1 MKTTR
6 PNTWVTWM
14 AVCASVFTAGA
25 ALPALADESAAAT
38 TATAAA
44 AKNEKSYTGTVV
56 SVDPKEHV
64 LSVKGWTMMNKAF
77 NLGDNCL
84 VSQLDH
90 NSATVNDLRAG
101 EKVTVRYL
109 DAHGVLIASRVTQ
122 EPMQFEGMIKAID
135 NDKHTLTLHQRAL
148 DKQIQFPADCKI
160 TLREGK
166 PGTMSDL
173 RVGNHVMV
181 TYETPGDAPTA
192 RQIAQTSIPY
202 TGTLTAI
209 DLNDRTVKAKAMFAN
224 KKFSLADN
232 CAIVINGR
240 TDGKLEDLK
249 PNDKLSFSYDEING
263 VNVVNRIGPADMP
276 PNSVATSSPMTGY

>member
-6 PNTWVTWM
+6 SNTWVTWL
-14 AVCASVFTAGA
+14 AVCASVLTAGA
-25 ALPALADESAAAT
+25 MLPALADEPAAAT
-38 TATAAA
+38 TPA
-44 AKNEKSYTGTVV
+44 AKSEKSYTGTVM

-84 VSQLDH
+84 IAQLDH
-90 NSATVNDLRAG
+90 NNATVNDLRAG
-101 EKVTVRYL
+101 EKVTVSYQ
-109 DAHGVLIASRVTQ
+109 DAHGVLIASRVAQ

-166 PGTMSDL
+166 PGTLADL
-173 RVGNHVMV
+173 RVGNHVTV
-181 TYETPGDAPTA
+181 TYETPGNAPTA
-192 RQIAQTSIPY
+192 HQIAQTSIPY

-209 DLNDRTVKAKAMFAN
+209 DVNDRTVKAKAMFAN

-232 CAIVINGR
+232 CTIVVNGR

-276 PNSVATSSPMTGY
+276 PNSVATSSPTAGY

>member
-1 MKTTR
+1 
-6 PNTWVTWM
+6 M

-25 ALPALADESAAAT
+25 LLPALADEPAGTAAT
-38 TATAAA
+38 TV
-44 AKNEKSYTGTVV
+44 KNEKSYTGTVV

-84 VSQLDH
+84 ISQLDH
-90 NSATVNDLRAG
+90 NSAAVNDLRAG
-101 EKVTVRYL
+101 EKVTVNYQ
-109 DAHGVLIASRVTQ
+109 DAHGVLIASRVAQ

-166 PGTMSDL
+166 PGTMADL
-173 RVGNHVMV
+173 RVGNHVTV
-181 TYETPGDAPTA
+181 IYETPGNTPTA
-192 RQIAQTSIPY
+192 HQIAQTSIPY

-209 DLNDRTVKAKAMFAN
+209 DLNDRTVKAKAMFAT
-224 KKFSLADN
+224 KKFNLADN
-232 CAIVINGR
+232 CTIVVNGR
-240 TDGKLEDLK
+240 TDGKLDDLK

-263 VNVVNRIGPADMP
+263 VNVVNRIGPARRFFMEEAGGAVGDLPRLLRGMP
-276 PNSVATSSPMTGY
+276 L